1 MATTSPSKSTDGGAP
16 ALADRFP
23 SAFTILFALIVV
35 VAALTW
41 IIPAGQYQRVPNEAL
56 AFYAILIPVK
66 IAAGYDAVTGV
77 AVILLGAGI
86 DVSGSTSNR
95 QAAAR
100 PRLRAG
106 AGA

>member
-86 DVSGSTSNR
+86 DVKPAGCGASSS
-95 QAAAR
+95 AR
-100 PRLRAG
+100 RGWRMNG
-106 AGA
+106 